1 MKCRFCDWAP
11 PLYFNGS
18 VVPGRVIKRTEGGEV
33 LAIVRQQNLF
43 SWQDVEE
50 LGDLERLKLVI
61 ETMPDRELIQ
71 ALERR
76 RKGKRDDYPIIAMWN
91 SVLAEIGRASCRE

>member
-1 MKCRFCDWAP
+1 
-11 PLYFNGS
+11 
-18 VVPGRVIKRTEGGEV
+18 
-33 LAIVRQQNLF
+33 LAIIMQQNLF
-43 SWQDVEE
+43 SWQEVEE

-71 ALERR
+71 ALEKR

-91 SVLAEIGRASCRE
+91 SVLAGAGTPWVISASEHRIIKEGVAEERAAAKDMWI